1 VSARLT
7 IVVGVTGGIAA
18 YKAVGVIRSLVL
30 EGHSV
35 HVVATEAALR
45 FVGRPTLEAISRNPV
60 ATDLYEGVAEVRHV
74 AIGQSADLIVIA
86 PATANT
92 IAKLAA
98 GLADDL
104 LGNTVLASTAPL
116 VIAPAMHTEMWRNP
130 ATVANIR
137 TLQERGV
144 TVVGPASGQ
153 LTGKDSGPGRM
164 EEPATIVRA
173 ALEAVGEHPSGSHST
188 PAGAAPAD
196 IGPADAGPA
205 DAGSA
210 DAAVAAAVNEVVVLS
225 ERRRAN
231 EAARKPRGGDDLAGK
246 RVVVTAGGTREPL
259 DPVRFLGNRSSGRQ
273 GIAIAQA
280 ARARGADVILIAAHL
295 EVDPPYDI
303 EVVQVQTAL
312 ELQAAV
318 QDASTGADIIVMTA
332 AVADYR
338 PAEVRESKI
347 KKADQGER
355 LTLELVANP
364 DILAGLSAEKA
375 DGQIIVGFAAE
386 TEPDPS
392 SLIDL
397 GRGKLEAKGCDFL
410 VINQVGWSQGF
421 ATESNEVVVLRK
433 GGDIVMEAS
442 GTKLS
447 VADRILDVI
456 V

>member
-1 VSARLT
+1 MTV
-7 IVVGVTGGIAA
+7 VVGVTGGIAA
-18 YKAVGVIRSLVL
+18 YKAVGVIRALVL

-92 IAKLAA
+92 LAKLAA
-98 GLADDL
+98 GIADDL

-116 VIAPAMHTEMWRNP
+116 VVAPAMHTEMWRNP
-130 ATVANIR
+130 ATVANVA
-137 TLQERGV
+137 TLRSRGV

-153 LTGKDSGPGRM
+153 LTGADSGPGRM
-164 EEPATIVRA
+164 EEPEVIVRA
-173 ALEAVGEHPSGSHST
+173 ALRA
-188 PAGAAPAD
+188 AGVSPRLVVSAAPE
-196 IGPADAGPA
+196 PAD
-205 DAGSA
+205 
-210 DAAVAAAVNEVVVLS
+210 VVVLS

-231 EAARKPRGGDDLAGK
+231 DAARRPRGGVDLSGK

-273 GIAIAQA
+273 GVAIASA
-280 ARARGADVILIAAHL
+280 AQARGAEVVLIAAHL
-295 EVDPPYDI
+295 EVEPPEGVELI
-303 EVVQVQTAL
+303 EVQTAL
-312 ELQAAV
+312 ELQEAVTEAAR
-318 QDASTGADIIVMTA
+318 AADVVVMTA

-338 PAEVRESKI
+338 PAELRESKI
-347 KKADQGER
+347 KKSEAGQT

-364 DILAGLSAEKA
+364 DILAGLAAGKR
-375 DGQIIVGFAAE
+375 DGQVLVGFAAE
-386 TEPDPS
+386 TEPEPS
-392 SLIDL
+392 ALIEL
-397 GRGKLEAKGCDFL
+397 GRSKLAAKGSDFL
-410 VINQVGWSQGF
+410 VINQVGWEQGF

-442 GTKLS
+442 GSKLS

>member
-1 VSARLT
+1 MSPRLT

-18 YKAVGVIRSLVL
+18 YKAVGVIRALVL

-92 IAKLAA
+92 LAKLAA

-116 VIAPAMHTEMWRNP
+116 VVAPAMHTEMWRNP
-130 ATVANIR
+130 ATVANVA
-137 TLQERGV
+137 TLRSRGV

-153 LTGKDSGPGRM
+153 LTGADSGPGRM
-164 EEPATIVRA
+164 EEPDVIVRA
-173 ALEAVGEHPSGSHST
+173 ALRAAGMSPRLAVSALPEPV
-188 PAGAAPAD
+188 AD
-196 IGPADAGPA
+196 
-205 DAGSA
+205 
-210 DAAVAAAVNEVVVLS
+210 VVVLS

-231 EAARKPRGGDDLAGK
+231 EASRLPRGGVDLAGK
-246 RVVVTAGGTREPL
+246 RIVVTAGGTREPL

-273 GIAIAQA
+273 GVAVAAAAQ
-280 ARARGADVILIAAHL
+280 ARGAEVVLIAAHL
-295 EVDPPYDI
+295 EVDPP
-303 EVVQVQTAL
+303 EGVELVEVQTAL
-312 ELQAAV
+312 ELQEAVTEAAR
-318 QDASTGADIIVMTA
+318 SADIVVMTA

-338 PAEVRESKI
+338 PSVTRDTKI
-347 KKADQGER
+347 KKSEAGD
-355 LTLELVANP
+355 TLSIELVANP
-364 DILAGLSAEKA
+364 DILAGLAA
-375 DGQIIVGFAAE
+375 TRHDGQVVVGFAAE

-392 SLIDL
+392 TLIEL
-397 GRGKLEAKGCDFL
+397 GRSKLAAKGSDFL
-410 VINQVGWSQGF
+410 VLNQVGWEQGF

-442 GTKLS
+442 GSKLS
-447 VADRILDVI
+447 VADRILDV
-456 V
+456 VV